1 MNHDLFTQ
9 RENYKLKTITESVNR
24 RAGLKNF
31 QKKIIN
37 TGKSYVCTVCLERYQ
52 HKTSIENE
60 NQNSNNEDV
69 DEYDEKPVCEDILK
83 MLQYINSVNWD
94 SLPDSFKNHLAGLAD
109 HLGKLSDLFE
119 DGQKNIAWQYIN
131 IELLKTVKSND
142 WIQERNVVVRLF
154 VKNCANIHNNW
165 DISEKKY
172 NALP

>member
-37 TGKSYVCTVCLERYQ
+37 TRKSYVCTVCLEKYQ
-52 HKTSIENE
+52 HKASVENE

-119 DGQKNIAWQYIN
+119 DG
-131 IELLKTVKSND
+131 
-142 WIQERNVVVRLF
+142 
-154 VKNCANIHNNW
+154 
-165 DISEKKY
+165 
-172 NALP
+172 